1 MRLLRDAR
9 AEARLSQRDV
19 AKRLRVSPSW
29 VAKVELGERR
39 LDVVELV
46 RLARVLG
53 KDPAKIFAAVA
64 RAVRR

>member
-53 KDPAKIFAAVA
+53 KDPAKLFAAVA

>member
-1 MRLLRDAR
+1 MRDAR

-53 KDPAKIFAAVA
+53 KDPAKLFAAVA